1 MPANR
6 SRTLEWR
13 RCLKQLCER
22 NGALEIAVSH
32 RGDESIQPH
41 LVWRVRLLGLS
52 ETDMLVEQ
60 PAALGH
66 AIDIR
71 DGIELIAVLCIGQNR
86 WMFTTT
92 NLEQCELQLSDRK
105 SLPALRL
112 AMPQNVQRCQRRNY
126 YRVET
131 AALSLPQVDIWPLLD
146 PKSVL
151 IAERACQVQAES
163 AGQPTTITGPVK
175 RTDEIMASQE
185 GNDLVMPEVGPKF
198 TAMLVNLGGGGV
210 GLRVRSQDSQALAH
224 HKLFWMRI
232 VLPSELATPICASG
246 KLVHTHM
253 ESNHDT
259 YAGMA
264 FDFSFNPMHQRFVV
278 DQICRYIALQ
288 QRSQLQRFAT
298 QDDDAMVA

>member
-1 MPANR
+1 MKL
-6 SRTLEWR
+6 RTYLTGLAIFALLAAPLAVFAQEDDAACGVVSLFDGWAR
-13 RCLKQLCER
+13 ATPE
-22 NGALEIAVSH
+22 GAPTGAAY
-32 RGDESIQPH
+32 
-41 LVWRVRLLGLS
+41 GL
-52 ETDMLVEQ
+52 
-60 PAALGH
+60 
-66 AIDIR
+66 
-71 DGIELIAVLCIGQNR
+71 
-86 WMFTTT
+86 
-92 NLEQCELQLSDRK
+92 
-105 SLPALRL
+105 
-112 AMPQNVQRCQRRNY
+112 
-126 YRVET
+126 
-131 AALSLPQVDIWPLLD
+131 
-146 PKSVL
+146 
-151 IAERACQVQAES
+151 
-163 AGQPTTITGPVK
+163 
-175 RTDEIMASQE
+175 
-185 GNDLVMPEVGPKF
+185 
-198 TAMLVNLGGGGV
+198 LVNLGGGV